1 MLNLKILHPGYIT
14 HGQGTLTSLRGE
26 LNLDP
31 VLLGFLKCLPSTTG
45 PNNWVLSTFR
55 EPSFSLLPWALECS
69 LCSSYT
75 LTQNSDSRSLAL
87 QRNTELLENCC
98 LTVVIIIEDDSPIHW
113 HLYYLLHL
121 YPYEGRDLKGN
132 ILDRSSLGSAMVF
145 VSFLP
150 SNPGP
155 CVDSAHTSALNCTPP
170 AQQVREYFYS

>member
-1 MLNLKILHPGYIT
+1 MDKAPWLLWEVNW
-14 HGQGTLTSLRGE
+14 TLTLSCWDFS
-26 LNLDP
+26 NAFP
-31 VLLGFLKCLPSTTG
+31 ALLVWTTESWAPS
-45 PNNWVLSTFR
+45 